1 MFILLPPSETKRQD
15 EPGAVSFN
23 EDLYSGLRFPELGIV
38 RQELVAD
45 LELLCAD
52 PVAAAAALKLGARLA
67 GEVALNTALESAP
80 RLPAL
85 ERYTGVL
92 FDPIEAPT
100 LSRAERTWAAA
111 HILIQSAPFGPV
123 GAMDPLPN
131 YRLSATAKVPPTTL
145 KKRWA
150 AAGAAAL
157 ASLHGFVLDLR
168 SEAYVALSPLAA
180 TGNHAYLRVVAAP
193 EPGQSTP
200 GNALNHFNK
209 KTKGLLVARLLATR
223 PGCRNA
229 AQFVEWATEQGFTA
243 SIAEGEIRFEEL
255 R

>member
-23 EDLYSGLRFPELGIV
+23 DDLYSGLRFPELSAV

-52 PVAAAAALKLGARLA
+52 PVVAASALKLGARLA
-67 GEVALNTALESAP
+67 GEVALNTALETAP

-92 FDPIEAPT
+92 FDPISAET
-100 LSRAERTWAAA
+100 LTVAERKWAAQ
-111 HILIQSAPFGPV
+111 HVLIQSAPFGPV

-131 YRLSATAKVPPTTL
+131 YRLSATGKVPPITL

-150 AAGAAAL
+150 IPGAEAL
-157 ASLHGFVLDLR
+157 TTLHGFILDLR
-168 SEAYVALSPLAA
+168 SEAYSALSPLPV
-180 TGNHAYLRVVAAP
+180 GKNNAYLRVVAAP
-193 EPGQSTP
+193 APGQSEP

-209 KTKGLLVARLLATR
+209 KTKGLLVSALLADR

-229 AQFVEWATEQGFTA
+229 AQFVEWATARGFTA
-243 SIAEGEIRFEEL
+243 SLADHQIRFEEL